1 MKMTVLVLC
10 TADFRME
17 GRSYFFHVVR
27 TKYDESF
34 WMRTNLG
41 REMVESLLRLVD
53 WADAVE
59 MDEVLQKSYEDG

>member
-1 MKMTVLVLC
+1 
-10 TADFRME
+10 ME